1 MSTGAPGFLSGAF
14 SCQAAPAL
22 RLLRQF
28 LAFGCFSGAVPQGAE
43 LPAAAGR
50 SGRGWARRGQDGGHQ
65 AGGEAA
71 GAGAAGGWRHRRHP
85 RAAARRGGGGEGG
98 GWAGRE
104 GERRPRAAAAPG
116 CGVRR
121 GAAAAIFPLHP
132 FPCCE
137 LSAWLELFHETRARC
152 CQY

>member
-1 MSTGAPGFLSGAF
+1 MNTGAPGFLPGAF
-14 SCQAAPAL
+14 SCQADPAL

-65 AGGEAA
+65 AGSEAA
-71 GAGAAGGWRHRRHP
+71 GTGAAGGGWRHRQHP
-85 RAAARRGGGGEGG
+85 RAPARRGGGGEGG

-104 GERRPRAAAAPG
+104 RGRAAAPSSG
-116 CGVRR
+116 GR
-121 GAAAAIFPLHP
+121 AAA
-132 FPCCE
+132 
-137 LSAWLELFHETRARC
+137 
-152 CQY
+152 